1 LIGFSVLVLC
11 FSAVLAA
18 VLCVGAFGDGDF
30 SAALGLAAVALA
42 LGGLAFA
49 IFRYL
54 RAHEYW

>member
-11 FSAVLAA
+11 FSALLAA
-18 VLCVGAFGDGDF
+18 VLCVGAIEDGEF

-42 LGGLAFA
+42 LGGFAFA

-54 RAHEYW
+54 RARQYW